1 VAGSEPFRMD
11 GTVLDWSGRI
21 WQGLDHLER
30 NRLGGPLLWGRDY
43 FGGAELMLVGSMI
56 FLDGWD

>member
-1 VAGSEPFRMD
+1 MD

-30 NRLGGPLLWGRDY
+30 NRLGGPLLWGKNY